1 MPKMEKRPKA
11 QIKILWIA
19 GTFFT
24 LVFITLLFFRIGV
37 YPFQD
42 RQQLLPNPEAIPER
56 DTWMNILQ
64 KGRKIGFSHSILS
77 RQDAGYTI
85 KERLY
90 LRIDMMGLVQDINL
104 KTLGRLNADLTL
116 SAFDFEINS
125 SRFRFAAQ
133 GSISDN
139 VLSIRTKDSGGAR
152 KYTFPIERKPYLAA
166 GLVDMAVSAALE
178 KGEEITIDIFDPATM
193 GQAPVVIRS
202 LGVEEINYRGQMLKT
217 QKVALSFKG
226 AKQTAWIDSEG
237 DILKETGILGITLEK
252 TTQND
257 ALHGLPIQ
265 ASQDLTQIA
274 SVPSNVTIENP
285 GQIAE
290 LKIEIQDI
298 EYDRVELNGGRQTF
312 KDRVLTI
319 KKERFGDG
327 PDAVPFAVDKE
338 NDEDS
343 RRFLNPSPFIQ
354 SDHPKIRQK
363 VQEIILKEDPGYKRI
378 QKLITWIYKNIEKR
392 PVFSVPDALATLENR
407 IGDCNEHAVLMAAL
421 ARASGIPAKV
431 EAGLVYLKGRFYYHA
446 WNSVY
451 LGKWITVDS
460 LFGQIPAD
468 ATHIRLVSGNQKQ
481 QLDLMNV
488 IGKIR
493 LEIITYD

>member
-1 MPKMEKRPKA
+1 MRKTKKKPKA
-11 QIKILWIA
+11 KIRFLWIA
-19 GTFFT
+19 ATFFT
-24 LVFITLLFFRIGV
+24 LVFTTLLLFRIGF

-42 RQQLLPNPEAIPER
+42 RQQPLLNPETIPER

-77 RQDAGYTI
+77 RQAAGYTI
-85 KERLY
+85 KEHLY

-104 KTLGRLNADLTL
+104 KTSGRLNADLTL
-116 SAFDFEINS
+116 SSFDFEINS

-139 VLSIRTKDSGGAR
+139 VLSIRTKDAGGTR
-152 KYTFPIERKPYLAA
+152 KYTFPIERSPYLAA
-166 GLVDMAVSAALE
+166 GLVDLAVGAALE
-178 KGEEITIDIFDPATM
+178 KGQEITIDIFDPATM

-202 LGVEEINYRGQMLKT
+202 LGVEEISYKGQMVKA
-217 QKVALSFKG
+217 QKVALNFKG

-237 DILKETGILGITLEK
+237 DILREKGILGITLEK
-252 TTQND
+252 TTQYD

-265 ASQDLTQIA
+265 SSQDLTKIA
-274 SVPSNVTIENP
+274 SVASNVTIENP
-285 GQIAE
+285 AQITE

-319 KKERFGDG
+319 KKERLRGAPG
-327 PDAVPFAVDKE
+327 AELFAVDKE
-338 NDEDS
+338 NDEGFH
-343 RRFLNPSPFIQ
+343 RFLNPSPFIQ

-363 VQEIILKEDPGYKRI
+363 AREITSKEDPGFERI

-421 ARASGIPAKV
+421 TRASGIAAKV

-481 QLDLMNV
+481 QLDLMHV

-493 LEIITYD
+493 LKIIAYD